1 MQFWQKSLRIRLITY
16 FFLLSLIP
24 ITLVGV
30 VAYFLARS
38 ILEQS
43 VFEQLNA
50 ITSTKEEEL
59 DRWVTDRAQDV
70 YFLSRSPEIWQQAN
84 LIINQNAL
92 PAEEVAIAQTT
103 LSRYLGEVLV
113 RRSDLAEIFILS
125 LDGTILFSTNEANI
139 GRQQQDTPYFIE
151 GQLVTYIQKVYNSD
165 LLGRPTMTI
174 SSPLLN
180 ERSRR
185 FGIIAAH
192 LNLELLDT
200 VIMNQAGLSE
210 AGQTYLVD
218 SSYRFLITNGAT
230 TGATAGTTTDL
241 TTEVHTEGIDRAVS
255 GTDGSG
261 RYTNHQD
268 LPVFGAYRW
277 IDNLEMAI
285 VAEIPEIVAFQPANQ
300 LGFTIFSIGAAL
312 AFIAIAVASYW
323 TRQIAEPILSVT
335 NSAVQIAGGDLG
347 ATATVFTDDEIGM
360 LARSFNQMTERLR
373 RLLDSL
379 EAQVAARTAELAQ
392 RVEQLNLI
400 NQVGRNA
407 NSFIELNPLLA
418 TVAGLIRQTFDYYV
432 VLIALIDEAANE
444 FYISAGDSA
453 EGIDVLTRMTRISLT
468 QSSIIAHVA
477 RTGEPLVVNDVS
489 QEPRYLYLDDLP
501 QTRSELALPLIV
513 GERVLGVLDLQ
524 DKSANTFSPNDVQV
538 LQTLAAQIAVAIQ
551 NAALFDTAQEARAE
565 AEEANRLKTQFL
577 TNMSHELRTPL
588 NAVINFAYLL
598 SVGSEGPLQAN
609 QKELVDR
616 IGVAGE
622 QLLDLINDILDLA
635 KIESGRVA
643 IYLEDFAIG
652 DLVKGVMSTAV
663 GLVRDKPIK
672 LKQNI
677 PADLPLVRA
686 DRGHIRQVL
695 LNLVANA
702 AKFTNTGII
711 SVWTTF
717 DQNFVIVHV
726 SDTGIG
732 IAPENISKI
741 FTAFVQVDGGL
752 TRQVGG
758 TGLGLPIS
766 KQLVEMHGGQ
776 MWLESEA
783 GIGSTFSFT
792 LPRADLTAPATEY
805 DSLLGLE
812 EEANG

>member
-210 AGQTYLVD
+210 AGQIYLVD

-261 RYTNHQD
+261 RYTNHED
-268 LPVFGAYRW
+268 LPVLGAYRW

-418 TVAGLIRQTFDYYV
+418 TIAGLIRHTFDYYV

-477 RTGEPLVVNDVS
+477 RTGQPLVVNDVT

-609 QKELVDR
+609 QKELIDR

-792 LPRADLTAPATEY
+792 LPRADLTAPAIEY

>member
-230 TGATAGTTTDL
+230 NGATAGTTTDL

-261 RYTNHQD
+261 RYTNHED
-268 LPVFGAYRW
+268 LPVLGAYRW

-609 QKELVDR
+609 QKELIDR

-752 TRQVGG
+752 TRQAGG

-792 LPRADLTAPATEY
+792 LPRADLTAPAIEY

>member
-24 ITLVGV
+24 ITLVGL
-30 VAYFLARS
+30 VAFFLARS
-38 ILEQS
+38 VLEQS
-43 VFEQLNA
+43 VFDQLNA
-50 ITSTKEEEL
+50 NTSAKEEEL
-59 DRWVTDRAQDV
+59 NRWVTDRTQDV
-70 YFLSRSPEIWQQAN
+70 YFLSRSPAIWQP
-84 LIINQNAL
+84 IDRIVNQENMTTEELAL
-92 PAEEVAIAQTT
+92 AQSE

-113 RRSDLAEIFILS
+113 RRSDMAEIFVVS
-125 LDGTILFSTNEANI
+125 LDGSILFSTDEAHV
-139 GRQQQDTPYFIE
+139 GLQQQSMPYFIE
-151 GQLVTYIQKVYNSD
+151 GQMVTFVQKVYNSEM
-165 LLGRPTMTI
+165 LGRPTMTI
-174 SSPLLN
+174 ASPLLN

-185 FGIIAAH
+185 IGVIAAH
-192 LNLELLDT
+192 LDLELLDA
-200 VIMNQAGLSE
+200 VILDEAGL
-210 AGQTYLVD
+210 AGGSQTYLVN
-218 SSYRFLITNGAT
+218 SSYRFLITADP
-230 TGATAGTTTDL
+230 TTDL
-241 TTEVHTEGIDRAVS
+241 TTEVHTEGIDRAVN

-261 RYTNHQD
+261 RYTNHESI
-268 LPVFGAYRW
+268 PVLGAYRW

-285 VAEIPEIVAFQPANQ
+285 LAEIPEIVAFQPANQ
-300 LGFTIFSIGAAL
+300 LGFTIFSIAAIL
-312 AFIAIAVASYW
+312 AFLAIAAASFW
-323 TRQIAEPILSVT
+323 TRQITEPILSVT
-335 NSAVQIAGGDLG
+335 NSAVQIASGDLG

-373 RLLDSL
+373 RLLHSL
-379 EAQVAARTAELAQ
+379 EAQVTARTAELAQ

-432 VLIALIDEAANE
+432 VIVALIDEDAGE
-444 FYISAGDSA
+444 LYIPAGDSA
-453 EGIDVLTRMTRISLT
+453 EDIDLLARNVRLSLT
-468 QSSIIAHVA
+468 QSSIMAHVA
-477 RTGEPLVVNDVS
+477 RTGEPLVVSDVS
-489 QEPRYLYLDDLP
+489 QESRYLYLDELP
-501 QTRSELALPLIV
+501 YTRSELALPLIV
-513 GERVLGVLDLQ
+513 GEKVLGVLDLQ
-524 DKSANTFSPNDVQV
+524 DKSANAFSPNDVQV

-598 SVGSEGPLQAN
+598 SVGIEGTLEPN
-609 QKELVDR
+609 QKDLVDR

-622 QLLDLINDILDLA
+622 HLLNLINDILDLA

-643 IYLEDFAIG
+643 MYLEDFAIG
-652 DLVKGVMSTAV
+652 ELVKGVMSTAV
-663 GLVRDKPIK
+663 GLVRGKSIE
-672 LKQNI
+672 LKQEI
-677 PADLPLVRA
+677 PGDLPLVRA
-686 DRGHIRQVL
+686 DRGRIRQVL

-702 AKFTNTGII
+702 AKFTKTGLI
-711 SVWTTF
+711 SVWATADDNWVT
-717 DQNFVIVHV
+717 IHV

-732 IAPENISKI
+732 IAPEDMDKV
-741 FTAFVQVDGGL
+741 FTAFLQVDGDL

-766 KQLVEMHGGQ
+766 KQFVEMHGGQ
-776 MWLESEA
+776 MWLESDV

-792 LPRADLTAPATEY
+792 LPRADAEPDFNEY
-805 DSLLGLE
+805 NDLVGFE

>member
-261 RYTNHQD
+261 RYTNHED
-268 LPVFGAYRW
+268 LPVLGAYRW

-300 LGFTIFSIGAAL
+300 LGFTIFSIGTAL

-418 TVAGLIRQTFDYYV
+418 TVAGLIRHTFDYYV

-609 QKELVDR
+609 QKELIDR

-792 LPRADLTAPATEY
+792 LPRADLTAPAIEY